1 MERTKKSP
9 AAPAV
14 ISAKRV
20 NEIVNATALLTDLKS
35 LKEYSVKQPEFANL
49 MTSKFKKVD
58 DLFEAMMMELN
69 KQVKAGVS
77 EEPKVKPE
85 KGEKPVEKPKAKP
98 DVKNIIKEVNDKVKT
113 KSSQKEKKEKAPK
126 APKEPAGPSAYGT
139 AVEIMCKKPTL
150 TFQELKKLLAKK
162 GFEKDSAART
172 AQLTVKKVYELL
184 SANGFIIKK

>member
-9 AAPAV
+9 KTAV

-20 NEIVNATALLTDLKS
+20 NEIINETSVLTELKA
-35 LKEYSVKQPEFANL
+35 LKEYSVKQPEFQGL
-49 MTSKFKKVD
+49 MTSKYKKVD
-58 DLFEAMMMELN
+58 DLFEAMMLELD
-69 KQVKAGVS
+69 KLVKSGVKD
-77 EEPKVKPE
+77 EPKVAPI

-98 DVKNIIKEVNDKVKT
+98 DVKNIIKEVNEKVKT
-113 KSSQKEKKEKAPK
+113 KSSQKEKKEK

-150 TFQELKKLLAKK
+150 TFPELKKLLAKK

-172 AQLTVKKVYELL
+172 AQLTVKKVYSLL
-184 SANGFIIKK
+184 NENGFIIKK